1 MKDLERR
8 KHMMFK
14 TLMTMLLFF
23 ILGTGCETVH
33 QGAEKAG
40 EAGGRVI
47 SVPNSISK
55 GAAEGI
61 KEKPKSNPYNR

>member
-1 MKDLERR
+1 
-8 KHMMFK
+8 MFPK
-14 TLMTMLLFF
+14 IGFSLLCFA
-23 ILGTGCETVH
+23 LLSACDTVH
-33 QGAEKAG
+33 EGARNVG

-47 SVPNSISK
+47 SVPNSIGK

>member
-1 MKDLERR
+1 
-8 KHMMFK
+8 MMFNK
-14 TLMTMLLFF
+14 IILFLLFF
-23 ILGTGCETVH
+23 IPLAGCETVH
-33 QGAEKAG
+33 QGAETVG

-47 SVPNSISK
+47 SIPNSMSK